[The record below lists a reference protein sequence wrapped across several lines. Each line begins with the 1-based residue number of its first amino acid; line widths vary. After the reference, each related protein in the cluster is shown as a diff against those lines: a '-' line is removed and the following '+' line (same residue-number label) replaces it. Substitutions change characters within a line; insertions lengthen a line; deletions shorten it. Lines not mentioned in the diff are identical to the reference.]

1 MKKYLQYFRQEQHLK
16 GKSIPILEDNFQ
28 SSPLTT
34 RGLLMKHVIMLV
46 RVEVNGMVH
55 LLNNMLFIWSAKN
68 AVGQGR
74 LELFDLLFWL
84 NKQSGIAVLFAEL
97 VQQSTREAVRN
108 IKICLL
114 PLPRN
119 FISRIQAAIYG
130 TVTEIST
137 SSRLIPSLGSDGPYL
152 AISWYTNWIDS
163 SAEWYMFLDR

>member
-1 MKKYLQYFRQEQHLK
+1 MKMYLQYFRQEQHLK
-16 GKSIPILEDNFQ
+16 GKSIPILEGNFQ

-34 RGLLMKHVIMLV
+34 RCLLMKHFIMLV
-46 RVEVNGMVH
+46 RVEVNVMVH

-74 LELFDLLFWL
+74 WELFDLLFWL
-84 NKQSGIAVLFAEL
+84 NKQILSLHLVRSSIGLEKLCNYTIISIVNIHKYRYASVTGIAVLFAEL

-119 FISRIQAAIYG
+119 Y
-130 TVTEIST
+130 
-137 SSRLIPSLGSDGPYL
+137 
-152 AISWYTNWIDS
+152 
-163 SAEWYMFLDR
+163 